1 MQLGPLTVR
10 IHPDP
15 KEEFSLNVLNNS
27 PGKEAISFVMTKL
40 EMAKD
45 IHLQTGKK
53 LPFANVKCFAT
64 AKKNSTISV
73 VWL

>member
-40 EMAKD
+40 EMAKG
-45 IHLQTGKK
+45 IQLQMGKIIAVCEYKMFCHLRGGQ
-53 LPFANVKCFAT
+53 
-64 AKKNSTISV
+64 I
-73 VWL
+73 